1 MLGTLS
7 AIRNLEMKIL
17 KYTSLIVQVSK
28 ITDIKEQMKK
38 LLLTFYMLALK
49 SNDLTIIARKRT

>member
-1 MLGTLS
+1 MLGMLS

-49 SNDLTIIARKRT
+49 SNDLSTIARKRT